1 MARVLAKIAPPGEP
15 PQDSNGLR
23 IFDAFLIAGF
33 LALAFILGL
42 KIPNKG
48 KLVGRVIAEAMPQGK
63 TPTVISRTLRS
74 APSVNGLRTIL
85 VYQQVGLTRYS
96 DVAGFPG
103 RTVGLAPTN
112 R

>member
-1 MARVLAKIAPPGEP
+1 MNFMAAIGPHFKSGFVNEAPV
-15 PQDSNGLR
+15 SNADVGKT
-23 IFDAFLIAGF
+23 
-33 LALAFILGL
+33 LAFILGL

-63 TPTVISRTLRS
+63 TPAVIARTLRS

-85 VYQQVGLTRYS
+85 VYQQVGLTRYF

-103 RTVGLAPTN
+103 RTVGLAPDKSVT